1 MTFAR
6 QVLYL
11 LTRDIARLTPWL
23 LLFGVVLVF
32 AVGRAVELRLI
43 ASATLPTYVAVILCL
58 AFASAVPV
66 LADSPTRDDAFWATQ
81 PIDARALALA
91 KLLSALLLIA
101 MHGVALILVMNAWS
115 YPVRSAGIV
124 AGTSLTALSAWALGV
139 AVIAAACAR
148 QAVAGLVI
156 GSLITLVLTV
166 GGSALLASRLA
177 PLAWGLVALVLIA
190 VGAITFVGM
199 YRRRPTDRVSRA
211 AAMVVGAVLLVFSAL
226 TPPVISLT
234 AATAYGQA
242 DGVTLRV
249 PLVGQ
254 PECDRGVIIIPFEV
268 SSPSWARVDLTK
280 PQASLALTD
289 GRTVELANSDWR
301 QAAGVWGP
309 LVAPALFRGVVD
321 DEQHASDRRTRRADI
336 AFVLPDRSRD
346 MVCGRIARIA
356 LRLEVRSA
364 TGVEVMRLP
373 LRSGATEAA
382 PGIRSRIIDAGRP
395 DSAPAITVELSS
407 LASLHGAGE
416 RDVEGLE
423 FALVDPQSGAV
434 VRLDNQAVD
443 GWMRTSD
450 LMGLSRV
457 WGSQRL
463 VLDRPSLR
471 TANALKTW
479 YRDAHIVVTA
489 PVWRSRAQRIITV
502 AVAPSL
508 AVKPMPSA
516 AFGRR

>member
-1 MTFAR
+1 
-6 QVLYL
+6 
-11 LTRDIARLTPWL
+11 
-23 LLFGVVLVF
+23 
-32 AVGRAVELRLI
+32 
-43 ASATLPTYVAVILCL
+43 
-58 AFASAVPV
+58 
-66 LADSPTRDDAFWATQ
+66 
-81 PIDARALALA
+81 
-91 KLLSALLLIA
+91 
-101 MHGVALILVMNAWS
+101 
-115 YPVRSAGIV
+115 
-124 AGTSLTALSAWALGV
+124 
-139 AVIAAACAR
+139 
-148 QAVAGLVI
+148 
-156 GSLITLVLTV
+156 
-166 GGSALLASRLA
+166 
-177 PLAWGLVALVLIA
+177 
-190 VGAITFVGM
+190 
-199 YRRRPTDRVSRA
+199 
-211 AAMVVGAVLLVFSAL
+211 
-226 TPPVISLT
+226 
-234 AATAYGQA
+234 
-242 DGVTLRV
+242 
-249 PLVGQ
+249 
-254 PECDRGVIIIPFEV
+254 
-268 SSPSWARVDLTK
+268 
-280 PQASLALTD
+280 
-289 GRTVELANSDWR
+289 
-301 QAAGVWGP
+301 
-309 LVAPALFRGVVD
+309 
-321 DEQHASDRRTRRADI
+321 
-336 AFVLPDRSRD
+336 